1 MIFNSD
7 GGGTGGKKLPI
18 LTTPGSAADLRSGKE
33 LIGADGEIITGSVTS
48 RISSNVTTSNNVVT
62 IPAGIYDSQ
71 VQKTVGTAKSAA
83 TYTPGTSDQTISS
96 GYYLTG
102 AQTIKGD
109 SNLVASNIKSGVS
122 IFGVTGSLENKAVAK
137 VVDFYIDAVD
147 EYAFNLALDTPLKN
161 IESIYFVYIQTDGT
175 YSVIPPENYYDN
187 DITSHIE
194 SILYTDNIKFASI
207 IDPPTTSSSFGDPSM
222 SVITD
227 MLQQSPSIIRIYLED
242 RTFLNSYDPNYSGT
256 GKFIGYAIGEKSTN
270 NTYYMKNIALSEQ
283 NRFYGAG
290 VNTFTNTYYSARWA
304 LCRLYFDFT
313 TSASIRLAFT
323 ATDPG
328 TEYLVIG
335 NLNQT
340 LNDDKYV
347 DSSYYYTKSFSSN
360 IDESI
365 NYSIPQGKSYIDI
378 KICSNSTS
386 RLESDFRFSV
396 FI

>member
-18 LTTPGSAADLRSGKE
+18 LTTPGSASDLRSGKE
-33 LIGADGEIITGSVTS
+33 LINADGEIITGSVTS
-48 RISSNVTTSNNVVT
+48 RTSSNVTTSNNVVT

-83 TYTPGTSDQTISS
+83 VYTPGTSSQTISS

-102 AQTIKGD
+102 VQTIKGD

-122 IFGVTGSLENKAVAK
+122 IFGVAGSLENKTAAK
-137 VVDFYIDAVD
+137 VLDFYTDAID

-175 YSVIPPENYYDN
+175 YSAIPPENYYNN
-187 DITSHIE
+187 DIISHIE

-207 IDPPTTSSSFGDPSM
+207 IDPPTTSNSFGDPSM

-242 RTFLNSYDPNYSGT
+242 RSFLNNYDPNYSGT

-270 NTYYMKNIALSEQ
+270 NTYYMKNIASTEQ

-290 VNTFTNTYYSARWA
+290 VNTFTSTWRTRWS
-304 LCRLYFDFT
+304 LCRLYFEFT
-313 TSASIRLAFT
+313 NSASVRLAFT
-323 ATDPG
+323 ATDPA
-328 TEYLVIG
+328 TEYLVVG
-335 NLNQT
+335 NLNQS
-340 LNDDKYV
+340 LNDDRYV
-347 DSSYYYTKSFSSN
+347 DSSYYYTKSFSTN
-360 IDESI
+360 LDESI
-365 NYSIPQGKSYIDI
+365 NYSIPEGKSYIDI
-378 KICSNSTS
+378 KICSNSTNY
-386 RLESDFRFSV
+386 LESDFRFAV